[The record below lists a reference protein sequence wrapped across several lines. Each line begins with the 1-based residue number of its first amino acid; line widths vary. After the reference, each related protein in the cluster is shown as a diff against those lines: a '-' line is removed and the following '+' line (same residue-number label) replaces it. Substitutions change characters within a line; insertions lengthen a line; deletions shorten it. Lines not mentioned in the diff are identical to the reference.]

1 MKEYQII
8 CIDDDEQF
16 LRSLEGSLPDRIS
29 PLCDRFACRFE
40 FVSTPEELMEV
51 LETNAAA
58 GQVPGMVIS
67 DQVMPGITGIELL
80 EKVRAR
86 YPDIGCVLLTGHA
99 GLESAKYA
107 INRRLL
113 DQYVSK
119 PVEDLAE
126 FASLAANV
134 LKAHHNDMEERE
146 RAIQLKQ
153 TLEELRKSN
162 EKVKAM
168 HAAAEQVAMLSK
180 GLRTLNFDEV
190 VNMITQQVPRIFQA
204 QRGVMCF
211 PDGDCPADGHS
222 HPQLERT
229 NCPCPEEHLVHR
241 TDAVESCN
249 HESVVTGNV
258 PAICDQLGG
267 QSPHV
272 VVPLTL
278 QLFDEHNHLNTRRG
292 YLCLC
297 DVRDSSTCT
306 PELMAYKGE
315 LLHEVLS
322 ANLTNAKLYQQARQ
336 ESLIDP
342 LTGVG
347 TRRVL
352 EEHMEGEHSRA
363 IRYGRTFCLAIMD
376 VDNFKAV
383 NDRGGHIEGDR
394 ALRLLASLM
403 QSQVRTCD
411 ILTRYGGDEFVLLMP
426 ETTLTDAMG
435 VITRIRNHVESVLGA
450 DASLHDMTV
459 SCGVAQWRGTPD
471 DAGMDVLRRAD
482 QALYQAKRAGRNRV
496 EVAASAALL

>member
-8 CIDDDEQF
+8 CIDDDEEF
-16 LRSLEGSLPDRIS
+16 LRSLEGALPDRIS
-29 PLCDRFACRFE
+29 PLCDHFVCRFD
-40 FVSTPEELMEV
+40 FVSSPEELMEV

-58 GQVPGMVIS
+58 GMVPGMIIS

-80 EKVRAR
+80 EKVRSR

-119 PVEDLAE
+119 PIEDLAE

-134 LKAHHNDMEERE
+134 LKSHHNEMEERE
-146 RAIQLKQ
+146 RAAQLKQ
-153 TLEELRKSN
+153 AMEDLRKTN

-211 PDGDCPADGHS
+211 PEGDCPADGHPR
-222 HPQLERT
+222 PQLERQ
-229 NCPCPEEHLVHR
+229 NCPCPEEHLLR
-241 TDAVESCN
+241 RADAHESCN
-249 HESVVTGNV
+249 YEHVVTGDV
-258 PAICDQLGG
+258 PQVCNQLGG

-278 QLFDEHNHLNTRRG
+278 QMFDEHNHLDARQG

-297 DVRDSSTCT
+297 DVRDGATSSA
-306 PELMAYKGE
+306 ELLAYKGE

-403 QSQVRTCD
+403 QSQVRSCD

-426 ETTLTDAMG
+426 ETSLTEAIG
-435 VITRIRNHVESVLGA
+435 VITRLHDHVETVLGA
-450 DASLHDMTV
+450 DESLRDMTV

-471 DAGMDVLRRAD
+471 DSGIDVLRRAD
-482 QALYQAKRAGRNRV
+482 QALYQAKQNGRNHV
-496 EVAASAALL
+496 EVASSTAGV